1 MNAPYPLEGKGSS
14 SSVEPPVIQKDLEDD
29 VIAEANKDG
38 TIYLDKD
45 IDLNS
50 KKAKEAIKHEKV
62 HLEQFASGDLD
73 YTDDYVIWKGK
84 KYPRKFNAWYFV
96 ESKKEAKRWEGCTIF
111 NIRGLEHM

>member
-1 MNAPYPLEGKGSS
+1 MGFKMNAPYPLKGKGDSS
-14 SSVEPPVIQKDLEDD
+14 IGEPPVIQKDLEDN

-62 HLEQFASGDLD
+62 HLKQFADGDLD

-84 KYPRKFNAWYFV
+84 KYPRKNMN
-96 ESKKEAKRWEGCTIF
+96 EGSKQLPWEKEAYNKTK
-111 NIRGLEHM
+111 NA